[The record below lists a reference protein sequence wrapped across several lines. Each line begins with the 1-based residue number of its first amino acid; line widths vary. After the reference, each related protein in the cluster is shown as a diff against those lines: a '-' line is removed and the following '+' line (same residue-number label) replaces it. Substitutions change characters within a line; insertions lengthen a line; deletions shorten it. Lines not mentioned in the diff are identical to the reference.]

1 MHAVL
6 DHLGIGNRHEA
17 HAEGRVL
24 VSSDDDLV
32 VALGENLP
40 AKRLRPEAR
49 QPGQVPTRP
58 TTNTG
63 GNGWL
68 TIRSSMTMLPA
79 VSWSAIPIR
88 PDPLMSPRNEDSM
101 SSPAQPEAWP
111 VQAGRM
117 ATLYL
122 RQFSS
127 RVTRVR
133 SSHWA

>member
-1 MHAVL
+1 VHTVL
-6 DHLGIGNRHEA
+6 DRLRICNRHETDA
-17 HAEGRVL
+17 DRRVL
-24 VSSDDDLV
+24 VGSDDDLV
-32 VALGENLP
+32 LALGENLP

-68 TIRSSMTMLPA
+68 TIRSSMTM
-79 VSWSAIPIR
+79 
-88 PDPLMSPRNEDSM
+88 